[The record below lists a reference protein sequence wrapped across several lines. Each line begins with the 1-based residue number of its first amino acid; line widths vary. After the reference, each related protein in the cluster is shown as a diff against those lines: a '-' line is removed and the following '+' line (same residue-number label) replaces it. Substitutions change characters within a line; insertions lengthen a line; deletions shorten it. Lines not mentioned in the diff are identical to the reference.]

1 MADRQESLAKA
12 IAIIHRSE
20 STFKNKKLLET
31 GLNIG
36 QLRYLWTL
44 YKEDGISQESMAKRF
59 MVDKASVTRHIK
71 RLEEMGMI
79 RREIDAK
86 DRRIQRI
93 FVTETGF
100 QMRDLIEEVT
110 AEWSALLTA
119 NFSEKEK
126 DDLMHLIGRL
136 SDNAIIAVEGG
147 ESE

>member
-71 RLEEMGMI
+71 RLEELGMI

-100 QMRDLIEEVT
+100 QIRDLIEEVT

-119 NFSEKEK
+119 DFSEKEK

>member
-71 RLEEMGMI
+71 RLEELGMI
-79 RREIDAK
+79 RREIDTK

>member
-71 RLEEMGMI
+71 RLEELGMI

-126 DDLMHLIGRL
+126 DDFMHLIGRL

>member
-1 MADRQESLAKA
+1 MADRQEFLTKA

-20 STFKNKKLLET
+20 STFKNKKLLKT

-71 RLEEMGMI
+71 RLEELGMI
-79 RREIDAK
+79 RREMDAK

-93 FVTETGF
+93 FVTDTGY

-110 AEWSALLTA
+110 KEWSARLTA
-119 NFSEKEK
+119 GFSEREK

-136 SDNAIIAVEGG
+136 SDNAIVAMEGG
-147 ESE
+147 ENE

>member
-1 MADRQESLAKA
+1 
-12 IAIIHRSE
+12 
-20 STFKNKKLLET
+20 FKNKKLLET

-71 RLEEMGMI
+71 RLEELGMI

-100 QMRDLIEEVT
+100 QMHDLIEEVT

-136 SDNAIIAVEGG
+136 SDNAIMAVEGG
-147 ESE
+147 EVE

>member
-1 MADRQESLAKA
+1 MANRQESLAKA

-71 RLEEMGMI
+71 RLEELGMI

>member
-71 RLEEMGMI
+71 RLEELGMI

-100 QMRDLIEEVT
+100 QMHDLIEEVT

-136 SDNAIIAVEGG
+136 SDNAIMAVEGG

>member
-59 MVDKASVTRHIK
+59 MLDKASVTRHIK
-71 RLEEMGMI
+71 RLEELGMI

>member
-36 QLRYLWTL
+36 QLRYLMTL

-71 RLEEMGMI
+71 RLEELGMI

-100 QMRDLIEEVT
+100 QMHDLIEEVT

-136 SDNAIIAVEGG
+136 SDNAIMAVEGG
-147 ESE
+147 EVE

>member
-1 MADRQESLAKA
+1 MAERQESLAKA

-71 RLEEMGMI
+71 RLEELEMI
-79 RREIDAK
+79 RREIDTK

-93 FVTETGF
+93 FVTEIGF
-100 QMRDLIEEVT
+100 KMRELIEEVT
-110 AEWSALLTA
+110 EEWSALLTA
-119 NFSEKEK
+119 GFSEKEK

-147 ESE
+147 ETE

>member
-1 MADRQESLAKA
+1 MADRQELLTKA

-20 STFKNKKLLET
+20 STFKNKKLLKT

-71 RLEEMGMI
+71 RLEELGMI
-79 RREIDAK
+79 RREMDAK

-93 FVTETGF
+93 FVTYTGY

-110 AEWSALLTA
+110 KEWSARLTA
-119 NFSEKEK
+119 GFSEKEK

-136 SDNAIIAVEGG
+136 SDNAIVAMEGG
-147 ESE
+147 ENE

>member
-1 MADRQESLAKA
+1 
-12 IAIIHRSE
+12 
-20 STFKNKKLLET
+20 KNKKLLET

-71 RLEEMGMI
+71 RLEELGMI

>member
-12 IAIIHRSE
+12 IAIVHRSE

-71 RLEEMGMI
+71 RLEELGMI

-93 FVTETGF
+93 FVTGTGF

>member
-71 RLEEMGMI
+71 RLEELGMI

-86 DRRIQRI
+86 DRRFQRI

>member
-44 YKEDGISQESMAKRF
+44 YKEDGISQESMARRF

-71 RLEEMGMI
+71 RLEELGMI

>member
-1 MADRQESLAKA
+1 MADRQEFLTKV

-20 STFKNKKLLET
+20 STFKNKKLLKT

-71 RLEEMGMI
+71 RLEELGMI
-79 RREIDAK
+79 RREMDAK

-93 FVTETGF
+93 FVTDTGY

-110 AEWSALLTA
+110 KEWSVRLTA
-119 NFSEKEK
+119 GFSEKEK

-136 SDNAIIAVEGG
+136 SDNAIVAMEGG
-147 ESE
+147 ENE

>member
-1 MADRQESLAKA
+1 ML
-12 IAIIHRSE
+12 E

-71 RLEEMGMI
+71 RLEELGMI

>member
-1 MADRQESLAKA
+1 MSDRQESLAKA

-20 STFKNKKLLET
+20 STFKNKKLLKT

-71 RLEEMGMI
+71 RLEELGMI
-79 RREIDAK
+79 RREIDVK

-93 FVTETGF
+93 FVTEKGF
-100 QMRDLIEEVT
+100 MMRELIEETT
-110 AEWSALLTA
+110 ADWSTMLTA
-119 NFSEKEK
+119 GFSEAEQ
-126 DDLMHLIGRL
+126 DSLFQLLGRL
-136 SDNAIIAVEGG
+136 SENAIIAVEGG
-147 ESE
+147 DMA

>member
-71 RLEEMGMI
+71 RLEELGMI

-93 FVTETGF
+93 FVTETGY

>member
-20 STFKNKKLLET
+20 STFKNKKFLET

-71 RLEEMGMI
+71 RLEELGMI

>member
-1 MADRQESLAKA
+1 MADRQEFLTKA

-20 STFKNKKLLET
+20 STFKNKKLLKT

-71 RLEEMGMI
+71 RLEELGMI
-79 RREIDAK
+79 RREMDAK

-93 FVTETGF
+93 FVTNTGY

-110 AEWSALLTA
+110 KEWSARLTA
-119 NFSEKEK
+119 GFSEKEK

-136 SDNAIIAVEGG
+136 SDNAIVAMEGG
-147 ESE
+147 ENE

>member
-71 RLEEMGMI
+71 RLEELGMI

-100 QMRDLIEEVT
+100 QMHDLIEEVT

-119 NFSEKEK
+119 NFSEREK

>member
-1 MADRQESLAKA
+1 MADRQEFLTKA

-20 STFKNKKLLET
+20 STFKNKKLLKT

-71 RLEEMGMI
+71 RLEELGMI
-79 RREIDAK
+79 RREMDAK

-93 FVTETGF
+93 FVTDRGY

-110 AEWSALLTA
+110 KEWSARLTA
-119 NFSEKEK
+119 GFSEKEK

-136 SDNAIIAVEGG
+136 SDNAIVAMEGG
-147 ESE
+147 ENE

>member
-1 MADRQESLAKA
+1 MAERQESLAKA

-71 RLEEMGMI
+71 RLEELEMI
-79 RREIDAK
+79 RREIDTK

-93 FVTETGF
+93 FVTENGF
-100 QMRDLIEEVT
+100 KMRELIEEVT
-110 AEWSALLTA
+110 EEWSALLTA
-119 NFSEKEK
+119 GFSEKEK

-147 ESE
+147 ETE

>member
-31 GLNIG
+31 GFNIG

-71 RLEEMGMI
+71 RLEELGMI

>member
-1 MADRQESLAKA
+1 MADRQESLAKP

-71 RLEEMGMI
+71 RLEELGMI

>member
-71 RLEEMGMI
+71 RLEELGMI

-126 DDLMHLIGRL
+126 DDLMHLIRRL
-136 SDNAIIAVEGG
+136 SDNAIMAVEGG
-147 ESE
+147 EVE

>member
-31 GLNIG
+31 CLNIG

-71 RLEEMGMI
+71 RLEELGMI

-119 NFSEKEK
+119 NFSVKEK

>member
-44 YKEDGISQESMAKRF
+44 YKEDSISQESMAKRF

-71 RLEEMGMI
+71 RLEELGMI

>member
-31 GLNIG
+31 DLNIG

-71 RLEEMGMI
+71 RLEELGMI

>member
-71 RLEEMGMI
+71 RLEELGMI
-79 RREIDAK
+79 RREIDVK

-100 QMRDLIEEVT
+100 QMHDLIEEVT

-136 SDNAIIAVEGG
+136 SDNAIMAVEGG
-147 ESE
+147 EVE

>member
-1 MADRQESLAKA
+1 MADRQEFLTKA

-20 STFKNKKLLET
+20 STFKNKKLLKT

-71 RLEEMGMI
+71 RLEELGMI
-79 RREIDAK
+79 RREMDAK

-93 FVTETGF
+93 FVTDTGY

-110 AEWSALLTA
+110 KEWSVRLTA
-119 NFSEKEK
+119 GFSEKEK

-136 SDNAIIAVEGG
+136 SDNAIVAMEGG
-147 ESE
+147 ENE

>member
-44 YKEDGISQESMAKRF
+44 YKEDGISQESMARRF

-71 RLEEMGMI
+71 RLEELGMI
-79 RREIDAK
+79 RREIDTK

>member
-20 STFKNKKLLET
+20 SSFKNKKLLET

-71 RLEEMGMI
+71 RLEELGMI
-79 RREIDAK
+79 RREIDVK

-136 SDNAIIAVEGG
+136 SENAIMAVEGG
-147 ESE
+147 ETE

>member
-1 MADRQESLAKA
+1 MVDRQESLAKA

-71 RLEEMGMI
+71 RLEELGMI

>member
-1 MADRQESLAKA
+1 MADRQEFLTKA

-20 STFKNKKLLET
+20 STFKNKKLLKT

-71 RLEEMGMI
+71 RLEELGMI
-79 RREIDAK
+79 RREMDTK

-93 FVTETGF
+93 FVTDTGY

-110 AEWSALLTA
+110 KEWSARLTA
-119 NFSEKEK
+119 GFSEKEK

-136 SDNAIIAVEGG
+136 SDNAIVAMEGG
-147 ESE
+147 ENE

>member
-1 MADRQESLAKA
+1 MADRQEFLTKA

-20 STFKNKKLLET
+20 STFKNKKLLKT

-71 RLEEMGMI
+71 RLEELGMI
-79 RREIDAK
+79 RREMDAK

-93 FVTETGF
+93 FVTDMGY

-110 AEWSALLTA
+110 KEWSARLTA
-119 NFSEKEK
+119 GFSEKEK

-136 SDNAIIAVEGG
+136 SDNAIVAIEGG
-147 ESE
+147 ENE

>member
-20 STFKNKKLLET
+20 SAFKNKKLLET

-71 RLEEMGMI
+71 RLEELGMI

-93 FVTETGF
+93 FVTEKGF
-100 QMRDLIEEVT
+100 MMRDLIEETTVD
-110 AEWSALLTA
+110 WSAKLTVG
-119 NFSEKEK
+119 FSEEEK
-126 DDLMHLIGRL
+126 DSLLHLLDRL
-136 SDNAIIAVEGG
+136 SDNAIRAVEGG
-147 ESE
+147 DME